1 MWNLA
6 IDKGIHLPNVR
17 EMPLRTDNCL
27 DRIKKT
33 CEIPHDMT
41 IDTAK
46 SVQATVYNVWIDAFI
61 FTAWYKGQY

>member
-46 SVQATVYNVWIDAFI
+46 SVQATV
-61 FTAWYKGQY
+61 